1 MIRLKTNTDNLL
13 HSNPELYAVFENDK
27 SFEMARFIH
36 AILQKYE
43 TGKKV
48 LDVGSGLGREVAFLR
63 EKGYDAVGIDASEDM
78 VAWSQKHYPNAAF
91 YIGKQAMFDLNQTF
105 DALVCVGSTFLYNYT
120 NEDAGSTLTNFRKH
134 LKDGGILYLDMR
146 NAAFFLTKEGQRW
159 LTDELLEEAMFDGK
173 PAIVK
178 TRFYIDL
185 AKQILK
191 RDYNWKIGTR
201 EAIIEHLEHRL
212 FFPQEIAGL
221 LSANGFEVVE
231 LFDKPEPHISSF
243 TDIRPF
249 QFGYELSGRR
259 LQVIAKA
266 I

>member
-1 MIRLKTNTDNLL
+1 MGKLLFQFKRLTVGTLVHSRVEFVGTNGNAVKRAVVLILAMVCALL
-13 HSNPELYAVFENDK
+13 DS
-27 SFEMARFIH
+27 
-36 AILQKYE
+36 
-43 TGKKV
+43 
-48 LDVGSGLGREVAFLR
+48 
-63 EKGYDAVGIDASEDM
+63 
-78 VAWSQKHYPNAAF
+78 
-91 YIGKQAMFDLNQTF
+91 TF

-159 LTDELLEEAMFDGK
+159 LTDELLEEAIFDGK

>member
-1 MIRLKTNTDNLL
+1 MVD
-13 HSNPELYAVFENDK
+13 
-27 SFEMARFIH
+27 
-36 AILQKYE
+36 
-43 TGKKV
+43 
-48 LDVGSGLGREVAFLR
+48 GR
-63 EKGYDAVGIDASEDM
+63 
-78 VAWSQKHYPNAAF
+78 
-91 YIGKQAMFDLNQTF
+91 
-105 DALVCVGSTFLYNYT
+105 AL
-120 NEDAGSTLTNFRKH
+120 
-134 LKDGGILYLDMR
+134 
-146 NAAFFLTKEGQRW
+146 
-159 LTDELLEEAMFDGK
+159 FDGK

>member
-1 MIRLKTNTDNLL
+1 MGESPLKPIPVSYT
-13 HSNPELYAVFENDK
+13 H
-27 SFEMARFIH
+27 
-36 AILQKYE
+36 
-43 TGKKV
+43 
-48 LDVGSGLGREVAFLR
+48 LDVY
-63 EKGYDAVGIDASEDM
+63 K
-78 VAWSQKHYPNAAF
+78 
-91 YIGKQAMFDLNQTF
+91 
-105 DALVCVGSTFLYNYT
+105 
-120 NEDAGSTLTNFRKH
+120 RK
-134 LKDGGILYLDMR
+134 
-146 NAAFFLTKEGQRW
+146 
-159 LTDELLEEAMFDGK
+159 
-173 PAIVK
+173 
-178 TRFYIDL
+178 DL

>member
-1 MIRLKTNTDNLL
+1 M
-13 HSNPELYAVFENDK
+13 
-27 SFEMARFIH
+27 
-36 AILQKYE
+36 
-43 TGKKV
+43 
-48 LDVGSGLGREVAFLR
+48 
-63 EKGYDAVGIDASEDM
+63 
-78 VAWSQKHYPNAAF
+78 
-91 YIGKQAMFDLNQTF
+91 
-105 DALVCVGSTFLYNYT
+105 
-120 NEDAGSTLTNFRKH
+120 
-134 LKDGGILYLDMR
+134 
-146 NAAFFLTKEGQRW
+146 
-159 LTDELLEEAMFDGK
+159 TDELFEEAIFDGK

-191 RDYNWKIGTR
+191 RDYNWKIELVR
-201 EAIIEHLEHRL
+201 RL
-212 FFPQEIAGL
+212 LSTWSIVFSSREIAGL

>member
-1 MIRLKTNTDNLL
+1 MIYLKTDTDNLL
-13 HSNPELYAVFENDK
+13 HSNPELYAVFESDK
-27 SFEMARFIH
+27 SFEMARFIY
-36 AILQKYE
+36 AILRKYG

-48 LDVGSGLGREVAFLR
+48 LDIGSGLGREVAFLS

-78 VAWSQKHYPNAAF
+78 VDWSQKHCPNAVF
-91 YIGKQAMFDLNQTF
+91 YIGQQATFDLHQTF
-105 DALVCVGSTFLYNYT
+105 DALICVGSTFLYNFT
-120 NEDAGSTLTNFRKH
+120 NEDASSTLMNFRRH
-134 LKDGGILYLDMR
+134 LKERGVLYLDMR
-146 NAAFFLTKEGQRW
+146 NAAFFLTKEGQKW
-159 LTDELLEEAMFDGK
+159 LTDELLEEAIFNGE

-191 RDYNWKIGTR
+191 RDYNWKIGSHD
-201 EAIIEHLEHRL
+201 AIIEHLEHRL

-221 LSANGFEVVE
+221 LSANGFEIVE
-231 LFDKPEPHISSF
+231 LFDKPEPHIGSFIDSS
-243 TDIRPF
+243 PYE
-249 QFGYELSGRR
+249 FGYELSGRR

>member
-1 MIRLKTNTDNLL
+1 MIHLKTDTANLL
-13 HSNPELYAVFENDK
+13 HSNPELYAVFESDK

-43 TGKKV
+43 TGRKV
-48 LDVGSGLGREVAFLR
+48 LDVGSGLGREVAFLSER
-63 EKGYDAVGIDASEDM
+63 GYDAVGIDASEDM
-78 VAWSQKHYPNAAF
+78 VAWSQKNYPSAAF
-91 YIGKQAMFDLNQTF
+91 YTGQQAVFDLNRTF
-105 DALVCVGSTFLYNYT
+105 DALVCVGSTFLYNFT
-120 NEDAGSTLTNFRKH
+120 NEDARLALMNFRKH
-134 LKDGGILYLDMR
+134 LKDGGVLYLDMR

-159 LTDELLEEAMFDGK
+159 LTDELLEEAIFDGE

-185 AKQILK
+185 ARQVLK
-191 RDYNWKIGTR
+191 RDYNWKIGAR
-201 EAIIEHLEHRL
+201 DAIIEHLEHRL

-221 LSANGFEVVE
+221 LSVNSFKVIE
-231 LFDKPEPHISSF
+231 LFDKPEPHINSF
-243 TDIRPF
+243 SDGQPF
-249 QFGYELSGRR
+249 EFGYKLSGRR

>member
-1 MIRLKTNTDNLL
+1 MPDLPRIRDKYYKQFDKYFIFVEQAIRKT
-13 HSNPELYAVFENDK
+13 K
-27 SFEMARFIH
+27 
-36 AILQKYE
+36 
-43 TGKKV
+43 
-48 LDVGSGLGREVAFLR
+48 
-63 EKGYDAVGIDASEDM
+63 
-78 VAWSQKHYPNAAF
+78 
-91 YIGKQAMFDLNQTF
+91 
-105 DALVCVGSTFLYNYT
+105 
-120 NEDAGSTLTNFRKH
+120 DAGYICYIVPNKFFKVGAGEHLRSLIAKGRYLVSLDDFGDAQLFEDKTIYSSILLLCKSPQEKFRYTGVDSADK
-134 LKDGGILYLDMR
+134 LWVGEEVSSIEFGSSILNKLRMAITQGRDGSKSYLSLFIITANNPFNPKQLR
-146 NAAFFLTKEGQRW
+146 SAIAVSVFVL
-159 LTDELLEEAMFDGK
+159 GK
-173 PAIVK
+173 
-178 TRFYIDL
+178 YIDL

>member
-1 MIRLKTNTDNLL
+1 
-13 HSNPELYAVFENDK
+13 
-27 SFEMARFIH
+27 
-36 AILQKYE
+36 
-43 TGKKV
+43 
-48 LDVGSGLGREVAFLR
+48 
-63 EKGYDAVGIDASEDM
+63 M
-78 VAWSQKHYPNAAF
+78 VAWSLKHYPKANF
-91 YIGKQAMFDLNQTF
+91 YFGQQEMFDLNQTF

-159 LTDELLEEAMFDGK
+159 LTDELLEEAIFDGK